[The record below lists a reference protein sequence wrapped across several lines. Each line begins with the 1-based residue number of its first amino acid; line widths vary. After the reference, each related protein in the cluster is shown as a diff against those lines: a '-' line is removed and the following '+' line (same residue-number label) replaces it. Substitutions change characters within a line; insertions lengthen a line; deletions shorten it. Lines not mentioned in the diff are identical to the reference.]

1 MMILVTGGARSGKSN
16 FALKLAEKLEGKG
29 LFLATAE
36 ALDEEMGQRIQ
47 RHRKQRGNRW
57 NTIEEPIYL
66 GKALRPI
73 LGLYNTIVVD
83 CLTLWM
89 SNLLGKY
96 LDHEEKIT
104 EVTDD
109 FLACMVEFKGTII
122 VVSNEVG
129 MGIVPSNRS
138 TRIFRDMAGQL
149 NQKVAQIADEVY
161 LIVSGLPLQ
170 LKR

>member
-1 MMILVTGGARSGKSN
+1 MIVLVTGGARSGKSE
-16 FALKLAEKLEGKG
+16 FALKLAEKLEGKM

-36 ALDEEMGQRIQ
+36 AFDEEMEQRIQ

-96 LDHEEKIT
+96 PDHEEKIT

-109 FLACMVEFKGTII
+109 FLSCMLEFKGTII

-129 MGIVPSNRS
+129 MGIVPGNRLA
-138 TRIFRDMAGQL
+138 RIFRDMAGQL

-161 LIVSGLPLQ
+161 LIVSGLPLK
-170 LKR
+170 LK

>member
-1 MMILVTGGARSGKSN
+1 MIVLVTGGARSGKSD
-16 FALKLAEKLEGKG
+16 FALKLAEKLKGKR

-57 NTIEEPIYL
+57 NTIEEPICL

-96 LDHEEKIT
+96 TDHEEKIT

-109 FLACMVEFKGTII
+109 FLSCMVEFKGTII

-129 MGIVPSNRS
+129 MGIVPVNRS
-138 TRIFRDMAGQL
+138 ARIFRDMAGQL

-170 LKR
+170 LK

>member
-1 MMILVTGGARSGKSN
+1 MIVLVTGGARSGKSS
-16 FALKLAEKLEGKG
+16 FALKLAEKLEGKR

-47 RHRKQRGNRW
+47 KHRKQRGTRW

-83 CLTLWM
+83 CLTLWL

-96 LDHEEKIT
+96 PDHEEKIKK
-104 EVTDD
+104 VTDD
-109 FLACMVEFKGTII
+109 FLSCMVEFKGTII

-129 MGIVPSNRS
+129 MGIVPGNSMS
-138 TRIFRDMAGQL
+138 RIFRDMAGQL
-149 NQKVAQIADEVY
+149 NQKVAKIADEVY
-161 LIVSGLPLQ
+161 IIISGLPLR
-170 LKR
+170 LK

>member
-1 MMILVTGGARSGKSN
+1 MIVLVTGGARSGKSN
-16 FALKLAEKLEGKG
+16 FALKLAEKLEGKI

-47 RHRKQRGNRW
+47 RHRKQRSNRW

-83 CLTLWM
+83 CLTLWL

-96 LDHEEKIT
+96 PDHEEKIT
-104 EVTDD
+104 KVTDD
-109 FLACMVEFKGTII
+109 FLSCMVEFKGTII

-129 MGIVPSNRS
+129 MGIVPSNS
-138 TRIFRDMAGQL
+138 VSRIFRDMAGQF

-170 LKR
+170 LKK

>member
-1 MMILVTGGARSGKSN
+1 MIVLVTGGARSGKSN
-16 FALKLAEKLEGKG
+16 FALELAEKLEGKR

-47 RHRKQRGNRW
+47 KHRKQRGNRW

-73 LGLYNTIVVD
+73 LGLYNTIIVD

-96 LDHEEKIT
+96 PNHEEKIT
-104 EVTDD
+104 KVTDD
-109 FLACMVEFKGTII
+109 FLSCMVEFKGTII

-129 MGIVPSNRS
+129 MGIVPGNRS
-138 TRIFRDMAGQL
+138 ARIFRDMAGQL
-149 NQKVAQIADEVY
+149 NQKVAKIADKVY

-170 LKR
+170 LK